1 MDEEGTN
8 VGFLFRTIQQ
18 CCLTKQMLHLLNM
31 RGLVRDSIMLLSTC
45 FQARTV
51 CKYGFVLKM
60 LYHVVSQTVLSLQF
74 LLNVLAFK

>member
-1 MDEEGTN
+1 
-8 VGFLFRTIQQ
+8 
-18 CCLTKQMLHLLNM
+18 MLHLSNI

-45 FQARTV
+45 FQAQTV
-51 CKYGFVLKM
+51 CKYGFHFVLKM